1 MAINYLSPNCR
12 AWGTEEAE
20 YKMPTFSVIHNKMN
34 ILEKTSDAPEATRN
48 HDEMTSHK
56 PLSLEVNSE
65 PNGEL
70 EETEM
75 TKLVSKYK
83 IV

>member
-1 MAINYLSPNCR
+1 
-12 AWGTEEAE
+12 
-20 YKMPTFSVIHNKMN
+20 MN

>member
-1 MAINYLSPNCR
+1 MQPYFYAG
-12 AWGTEEAE
+12 WFVVEEAE
-20 YKMPTFSVIHNKMN
+20 YKMPTFSVINNKVD
-34 ILEKTSDAPEATRN
+34 ILEKTPDAPEATRN

-65 PNGEL
+65 SIGEL

>member
-1 MAINYLSPNCR
+1 MD
-12 AWGTEEAE
+12 
-20 YKMPTFSVIHNKMN
+20 
-34 ILEKTSDAPEATRN
+34 ILEKTPDVPEATRN

-65 PNGEL
+65 SIGEL